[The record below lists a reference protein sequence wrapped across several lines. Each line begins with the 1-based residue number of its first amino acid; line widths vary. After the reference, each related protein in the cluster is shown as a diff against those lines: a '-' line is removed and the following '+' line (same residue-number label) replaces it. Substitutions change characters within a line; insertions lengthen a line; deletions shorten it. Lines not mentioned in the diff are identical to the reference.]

1 MEPAYIFFKEFDI
14 DNEQEFMLNFSKDN
28 EIENVVF
35 NKDYEYAV
43 ASLKINAVLPDEKII
58 KIEQTKKLEQK
69 SREIQEIVEKYKEID
84 LTLYIS
90 HPETNTLQIPFVK
103 KSETDLPKKNYTYFN
118 FTSKK
123 TEEFSVYDYMKH

>member
-43 ASLKINAVLPDEKII
+43 TSLKINAVLPDEKII

-90 HPETNTLQIPFVK
+90 HPETNTLQIPFFK